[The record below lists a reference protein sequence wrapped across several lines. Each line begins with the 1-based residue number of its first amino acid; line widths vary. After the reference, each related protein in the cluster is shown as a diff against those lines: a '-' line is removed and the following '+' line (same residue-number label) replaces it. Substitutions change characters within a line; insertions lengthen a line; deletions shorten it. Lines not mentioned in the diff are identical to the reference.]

1 MATMTEHTNE
11 HPSPAQVR
19 RGRRTALLLFAIGFG
34 PMILAT
40 VMFYT
45 GWLTPDGYTNNGT
58 LIDPVVPVAEL
69 NLLGADGEPLT
80 ARFASDQKDEP
91 SWLLI
96 VAAANCDSGCETLL
110 HNARQVNV
118 ALGKNA
124 NRVRR
129 AAYLQQTSPALDKR
143 WDQEYP
149 LMERLTSGPVK
160 APVWPAGVNLEEA
173 PQILLVDPFGNVM
186 MRYPVDQSGKPML
199 EDLKHLL
206 KLSQLG

>member
-1 MATMTEHTNE
+1 MGTMTEQANQ
-11 HPSPAQVR
+11 HPSPSQIR
-19 RGRRTALLLFAIGFG
+19 RGRRTALLLFAVGFG

-69 NLLGADGEPLT
+69 HLLGADDKPLA
-80 ARFASDQKDEP
+80 ARFTDSQADEP
-91 SWLLI
+91 GWLMI
-96 VAAANCDSGCETLL
+96 VVAGRCERDCETLL

-129 AAYLQQTSPALDKR
+129 AAYLQQTSPDLDQR
-143 WDQEYP
+143 WQQDYP
-149 LMERLTSGPVK
+149 LMERLTSASVGE
-160 APVWPAGVNLEEA
+160 PVWPPGVDPGQA
-173 PQILLVDPFGNVM
+173 PQILLVDPFGNLM